1 MNTTNTT
8 AESIQTAIDR
18 NLDVQREAMNH
29 LKVVVQMKVNN
40 REAAQKLL
48 QAYRMCLMKVE
59 RDATPKPPAYRDER
73 FYANLAKEIRN
84 KLKRRKTEP
93 YHGSAE
99 GLQAVAA
106 EPEPTSATK
115 ASADS
120 DDDHGVVAGRSTTAI
135 KPARK
140 HRKLSL
146 TAKQL
151 KQAFQE
157 DRKWNLH
164 YFVDPLGSI
173 PEPNE
178 DTKLRH
184 SILEGDGA
192 TRIIPLHGDIA
203 LYHWTKDEI
212 LCLEQ
217 TVQEQR
223 LLQTAD
229 NECELVSRPARAQ
242 PNVTNCHSSTDNT
255 PSMSDSYCRCYSDNS
270 NCSPTVDSQ
279 IDFVAVAKLF
289 NTRTKPKLVKRG
301 TTQYSI
307 SVPRTAVEC
316 RNKYLYSV
324 SPHINK
330 SPWTKEESMKLLEL
344 VHSYRQDHDDHPP
357 WDEVAWKMKTNR
369 TPWQYFTHYQRDLN
383 TSIRSLP
390 WTEYSDE
397 LLFKYVSS
405 QGPRFILSNTTATTI
420 CREVLPN
427 RSPKQI
433 LARCTRSLLNPN
445 FAHGPWSE
453 EEERKLVILMKI
465 YRDCTNPIDRAS
477 LHFPHRAT
485 KMVWDKWERSLN
497 PEYLTRPWTP
507 EEDQA
512 LLAAVERYDGGWITS
527 SAQICEEFPLRR
539 TKQLY
544 NRWLD
549 LIDEDCLVRHRHES
563 LTHKAAKASATS
575 TSTKE
580 TLLDPND
587 LVVQVKRKRQGR

>member
-1 MNTTNTT
+1 MNSI

-18 NLDVQREAMNH
+18 NLDVQREAMKQ
-29 LKVVVQMKVNN
+29 LKIVVQLKVNN

-48 QAYRMCLMKVE
+48 EAYRMCLMKVE
-59 RDATPKPPAYRDER
+59 QDATPPPVYHDDR
-73 FYANLAKEIRN
+73 FYANLGKEIRN
-84 KLKRRKTEP
+84 KLKRWNAQP
-93 YHGSAE
+93 NGGSNKDGVAN
-99 GLQAVAA
+99 LQAAVA
-106 EPEPTSATK
+106 EPASATTL
-115 ASADS
+115 SAD
-120 DDDHGVVAGRSTTAI
+120 DDDHDEAAAGGLTGTI
-135 KPARK
+135 KPAKKFRK
-140 HRKLSL
+140 PSL

-164 YFVDPLGSI
+164 YFIDPLGSI

-178 DTKLRH
+178 DTKLRN

-192 TRIIPLHGDIA
+192 ARIIPLHGDIS

-217 TVQEQR
+217 SVREQR
-223 LLQTAD
+223 QLQSAHECDLLLNLA
-229 NECELVSRPARAQ
+229 NVQ
-242 PNVTNCHSSTDNT
+242 PNKANCQPYTDT
-255 PSMSDSYCRCYSDNS
+255 PSTTESGNKSTLNG
-270 NCSPTVDSQ
+270 DSQ

-289 NTRTKPKLVKRG
+289 NSRTKPKLVKRG

-307 SVPRTAVEC
+307 SIPRTAVEC

-357 WDEVAWKMKTNR
+357 WDEVAQKMNTNR
-369 TPWQYFTHYQRDLN
+369 TPWQYFTHYQKDLN
-383 TSIRSLP
+383 TSRRSLP
-390 WTEYSDE
+390 WTEVSDE

-405 QGPRFILSNTTATTI
+405 QGPRFILNNTTATTI

-427 RSPKQI
+427 RCPKQI

-445 FAHGPWSE
+445 FAHGPWTE

-465 YRDCTNPIDRAS
+465 YRDCNNPIDKAS

-497 PEYLTRPWTP
+497 PEYLTRPWTT

-512 LLAAVERYDGGWITS
+512 LLAAVERYEGGWITS
-527 SAQICEEFPLRR
+527 SAEICEEFPLRR

-563 LTHKAAKASATS
+563 LKNKAAKASAVS
-575 TSTKE
+575 SSTKE

-587 LVVQVKRKRQGR
+587 LVVQVKRKRRR